1 MNEAGEPVTA
11 EGYLT
16 LITETVR
23 RVGRE
28 QADAVLRA
36 AELIVAG
43 LDEGGILQAFGSGHS
58 EALAMELAGRAGG
71 LVPSN
76 RIALR
81 DMVLHGDQPRTVLD
95 DPFLERDPA
104 VAHRL
109 LDTAPVHPADVFAIA
124 SNSGINGVVVE
135 LALQVKERG
144 HRLIAFTSADHSA
157 RSASRHPSG
166 RRLSDIADVVL
177 DNGAPYGDAGLP
189 LPGGGAVG
197 AVSSVTAAVLA
208 QMIVAEVAQRFV
220 DRGEDPPIYLSAN
233 MAGGDEHNQALE
245 ARYVGRIRRTA

>member
-1 MNEAGEPVTA
+1 MTEPTPPATAGA
-11 EGYLT
+11 YLA
-16 LITETVR
+16 LITDTVQ

-28 QADAVLRA
+28 QIDAVRRA
-36 AELIVAG
+36 AELITAS

-81 DMVLHGDQPRTVLD
+81 DMVLHGDQPRTALD

-109 LDTAPVHPADVFAIA
+109 LETAPVHPADVFAIA

-135 LALQVKERG
+135 LAIQVKKRG

-157 RSASRHPSG
+157 KSASRHPSG
-166 RRLSDIADVVL
+166 RRLADIADIVL
-177 DNGAPYGDAGLP
+177 DNGAPYGDAALP
-189 LPGGGAVG
+189 LPDGG
-197 AVSSVTAAVLA
+197 
-208 QMIVAEVAQRFV
+208 
-220 DRGEDPPIYLSAN
+220 
-233 MAGGDEHNQALE
+233 
-245 ARYVGRIRRTA
+245 

>member
-1 MNEAGEPVTA
+1 MTESVTA
-11 EGYLT
+11 DAYLA
-16 LITETVR
+16 LITDTVQ
-23 RVGRE
+23 RVGRS
-28 QADAVLRA
+28 QADAVRRA
-36 AELIVAG
+36 AELITAG
-43 LDEGGILQAFGSGHS
+43 LDEGGVLQAFGSGHS

-109 LDTAPVHPADVFAIA
+109 LETAPVHPADVFAIA

-135 LALQVKERG
+135 LAAQIKERG
-144 HRLIAFTSADHSA
+144 HRLIAFTSAEHSA

-166 RRLSDIADVVL
+166 KRLADFADVVL
-177 DNGAPYGDAGLP
+177 DNGAPYGDAAMP

-208 QMIVAEVAQRFV
+208 QMIVAEVARRFV
-220 DRGEDPPIYLSAN
+220 DRGEQPPIYLSAN
-233 MAGGDEHNQALE
+233 MEGGDEHNRALE
-245 ARYVGRIRRTA
+245 DRYTGRIRRTA

>member
-1 MNEAGEPVTA
+1 MTESVTA
-11 EGYLT
+11 DAYLA
-16 LITETVR
+16 LIADTVQ
-23 RVGRE
+23 RVGRS
-28 QADAVLRA
+28 QTDAVHRA
-36 AELIVAG
+36 AELITAG
-43 LDEGGILQAFGSGHS
+43 LDGGGILQAFGSGHS

-104 VAHRL
+104 FAHRL
-109 LDTAPVHPADVFAIA
+109 LETSPVHPADVFAIA

-144 HRLIAFTSADHSA
+144 HKLIAFTSAEHSA

-166 RRLSDIADVVL
+166 KRLADLADVVL
-177 DNGAPYGDAGLP
+177 DNGAPYGDAAMP

-208 QMIVAEVAQRFV
+208 QMIVAEVARRFV
-220 DRGEDPPIYLSAN
+220 DRGEQPPIYLSAN
-233 MAGGDEHNQALE
+233 MEGGDEHNGALE
-245 ARYVGRIRRTA
+245 ERYTGRLRRTA

>member
-1 MNEAGEPVTA
+1 MTESVTA
-11 EGYLT
+11 DAYLA
-16 LITETVR
+16 LITDTVQ
-23 RVGRE
+23 RVGRS
-28 QADAVLRA
+28 QADAVRRA
-36 AELIVAG
+36 AELITAG
-43 LDEGGILQAFGSGHS
+43 LDEGGVLQAFGSGHS

-109 LDTAPVHPADVFAIA
+109 LETAPVHPADVFAIA

-135 LALQVKERG
+135 LAAQIKERG
-144 HRLIAFTSADHSA
+144 HRLIAFTSAEHSA

-166 RRLSDIADVVL
+166 KRLADFADVVL
-177 DNGAPYGDAGLP
+177 DNGAPYGDAAMP

-208 QMIVAEVAQRFV
+208 QMIVAEVARRFV
-220 DRGEDPPIYLSAN
+220 DSGEQPPIYLSAN
-233 MAGGDEHNQALE
+233 MEGGDEHNRALE
-245 ARYVGRIRRTA
+245 ERYTGRIRRTA